1 MKLET
6 VLYILPFSFLS
17 DQQQVFENWASG
29 TEKGREE
36 LTGPKEMGITP
47 RKVYVNTM
55 LEISHRPC
63 QGLHYEIGRLSIQIP

>member
-6 VLYILPFSFLS
+6 VLHILPFSFLS

-36 LTGPKEMGITP
+36 LTGPKEMETTP

-55 LEISHRPC
+55 LEIA
-63 QGLHYEIGRLSIQIP
+63 IGCAKGYTMK

>member
-36 LTGPKEMGITP
+36 LTGPKEMRITP
-47 RKVYVNTM
+47 RKVYVNIC
-55 LEISHRPC
+55 LK
-63 QGLHYEIGRLSIQIP
+63 

>member
-6 VLYILPFSFLS
+6 VLHILPFSFLS

-29 TEKGREE
+29 TEQGRE
-36 LTGPKEMGITP
+36 LTGPKEMETTP

-55 LEISHRPC
+55 LEIA
-63 QGLHYEIGRLSIQIP
+63 IGCAKGYTMK

>member
-36 LTGPKEMGITP
+36 LTGPKEMMIHELP
-47 RKVYVNTM
+47 NKECKIIV
-55 LEISHRPC
+55 
-63 QGLHYEIGRLSIQIP
+63 